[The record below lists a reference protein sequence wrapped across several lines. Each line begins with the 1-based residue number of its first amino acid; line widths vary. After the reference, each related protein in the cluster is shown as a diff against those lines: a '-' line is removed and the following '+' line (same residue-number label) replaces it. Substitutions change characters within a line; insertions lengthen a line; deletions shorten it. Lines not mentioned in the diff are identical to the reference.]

1 MNSTIENSGT
11 SVYSVDAEHGGLR
24 ISIVFIFIAIWIA
37 IFVVVN
43 TLISSEGVNILAMV
57 ISFAATALLTQQVEK
72 LLKTRWPSGRAVQ
85 VEPNQ
90 IRIVKRSQVQHE
102 IDPDQ
107 RVNVLLWRFKI
118 ARRSRVP
125 KGWYM
130 VACAL
135 EQEDHYIPVYTFMS
149 PGDFDNLNA
158 TQHFPL
164 LQSRKELEKEGREN
178 MRLAGEQRRLHTAES
193 IRWMEGAEMTTD
205 DFKLFITRL
214 QEQFPQWMP
223 SVI

>member
-1 MNSTIENSGT
+1 MNSTIESNSGT
-11 SVYSVDAEHGGLR
+11 IFSVDAEHSGLR
-24 ISIVFIFIAIWIA
+24 VSIVFIFIVIWI
-37 IFVVVN
+37 IVFSVLN
-43 TLISSEGVNILAMV
+43 SLMTSEGVNILAIV
-57 ISFAATALLTQQVEK
+57 ISFGATALLTQQVEK
-72 LLKTRWPSGRAVQ
+72 LLKMRWPSGRAVH
-85 VEPNQ
+85 VEPGH
-90 IRIVKRSQVQHE
+90 IRIVRKNQVQHE
-102 IDPDQ
+102 IDPGQ

-125 KGWYM
+125 KGWFM

-149 PGDFDNLNA
+149 PADFDSLNA
-158 TQHFPL
+158 GPHFPM

-193 IRWMEGAEMTTD
+193 VRWMEGAEMSNA
-205 DFKLFITRL
+205 DFKQYIMRL

>member
-1 MNSTIENSGT
+1 MNGTIENSGMT
-11 SVYSVDAEHGGLR
+11 VYSVDAEHSGLR
-24 ISIVFIFIAIWIA
+24 ISIVFIFIAIWAVIFFILNSLIA
-37 IFVVVN
+37 
-43 TLISSEGVNILAMV
+43 SEGVNILAMV
-57 ISFAATALLTQQVEK
+57 ISFAVTALLTQQIEK
-72 LLKTRWPSGRAVQ
+72 LLKTRWPSGRAVE
-85 VEPNQ
+85 VEPGH
-90 IRIVKRSQVQHE
+90 IRIVKRNQVQHE
-102 IDPDQ
+102 IDPGQ

-135 EQEDHYIPVYTFMS
+135 EQEDHYVPVYTFMS
-149 PGDFDNLNA
+149 PIDFDKLNA
-158 TQHFPL
+158 APHFPM

-178 MRLAGEQRRLHTAES
+178 MRLAGEQRRLHTAEN
-193 IRWMEGAEMTTD
+193 IRWMEGAEMNNE
-205 DFKLFITRL
+205 DFKQFILRL

>member
-1 MNSTIENSGT
+1 MNSTMDSSSP
-11 SVYSVDAEHGGLR
+11 SVYAVDAEHSGLR
-24 ISIVFIFIAIWIA
+24 VSIVFIFIGIWAA
-37 IFVVVN
+37 IFVVLN
-43 TLISSEGVNILAMV
+43 TLIASEGVNILAMV
-57 ISFAATALLTQQVEK
+57 VSFAATALLTQQVEK
-72 LLKTRWPSGRAVQ
+72 LLKTRWPSGRAVR

-90 IRIVKRSQVQHE
+90 ISIVKRNQVQHE
-102 IDPDQ
+102 IDPAQ

-149 PGDFDNLNA
+149 PSDFDNLNA
-158 TQHFPL
+158 TQHFSL
-164 LQSRKELEKEGREN
+164 LQSRKELEKEGRDN
-178 MRLAGEQRRLHTAES
+178 MRLAGEQRRLHTAEN

-205 DFKLFITRL
+205 DFKQFIIRL

>member
-1 MNSTIENSGT
+1 MNNTMET
-11 SVYSVDAEHGGLR
+11 SSPAVFAVDSEHSGLR
-24 ISIVFIFIAIWIA
+24 ISIVFIFIAIWAA
-37 IFVVVN
+37 IFILLN
-43 TLISSEGVNILAMV
+43 LLIASEGVNILALI
-57 ISFAATALLTQQVEK
+57 ISFAVTALVTQQVEK
-72 LLKTRWPSGRAVQ
+72 LLKTRWPSGRTVQ
-85 VEPNQ
+85 VAPQQVQ
-90 IRIVKRSQVQHE
+90 IVRKNQVQHE
-102 IDPDQ
+102 IDPTQ

-149 PGDFDNLNA
+149 PGDFDKLNA
-158 TQHFPL
+158 SAHFPL

-178 MRLAGEQRRLHTAES
+178 MRLAGEQRRLHTAEN
-193 IRWMEGAEMTTD
+193 IRWMEGAEMNTD
-205 DFKLFITRL
+205 DFKQFILRL